1 MKIVLQKGIK
11 DKIVFF
17 FFTVE
22 YPCETVLMLY
32 NTALFCT
39 TRFEPFCEENVS
51 DACSLVSIFYL
62 LLCQGGLLNVLV
74 KSKEPSSIKF

>member
-1 MKIVLQKGIK
+1 
-11 DKIVFF
+11 
-17 FFTVE
+17 
-22 YPCETVLMLY
+22 MLY

-62 LLCQGGLLNVLV
+62 LLCQGGLLNVSV